1 MYDIYHYPKD
11 KGYTKDFF
19 RIVDF
24 LNKFNEKY
32 EYTFMHWSRFEWMFA
47 RSSFEASELENILLF
62 QKDGDIKGILLFE
75 DDPKDM
81 YFAIYEDLE
90 DLKKQMVEVFVKN
103 HPDKDLII
111 PEDQQMAEI
120 LKSHGFEK
128 TDWIDPV
135 TKFSRIDF
143 EIPNTNGYEI
153 IPLSED
159 YRLDQIHY
167 ALHRGFNHGDNVDYS
182 DKILEERRHMT
193 SSPHYNKDYT
203 YVARYHGR
211 FVSFVNLW
219 YKKGT
224 KSALVEPVATV
235 PEHRRKYLARAC
247 IYKAI
252 EAVRSD
258 GAKEVFVGSNRD
270 VYINMGFQ
278 PFDQA
283 TRYTRKKK

>member
-1 MYDIYHYPKD
+1 MYDVYHYPKE
-11 KGYTKDFF
+11 KGYQNDFF
-19 RIVDF
+19 RVIDF
-24 LNKFNEKY
+24 LNNFNDKY
-32 EYTFMHWSRFEWMFA
+32 EFIFMHWSRFEWMFG
-47 RSSFEASELENILLF
+47 RDSFKAEDLENIAMF

-75 DDPKDM
+75 DDPNDV
-81 YFAIYEDLE
+81 YFAVYED
-90 DLKKQMVEVFVKN
+90 DDTLKKEMVEYFVKH
-103 HPDKDLII
+103 HPESDMII
-111 PEDQQMAEI
+111 PEDETMKNLLANY
-120 LKSHGFEK
+120 GFEK

-143 EIPNTNGYEI
+143 ETPNTNGFEI

-159 YRLDQIHY
+159 YRLDQINY
-167 ALHRGFNHGDNVDYS
+167 ALHRGFNHGDDVDYS
-182 DKILEERRHMT
+182 EKTLEERRHMT
-193 SSPHYNKDYT
+193 STPNYNKDYT

-211 FVSFVNLW
+211 FVSFVNLF

-252 EAVRSD
+252 EAVRGD

-270 VYINMGFQ
+270 VYLNMGFQ

-283 TRYTRKKK
+283 TRYKRKKK